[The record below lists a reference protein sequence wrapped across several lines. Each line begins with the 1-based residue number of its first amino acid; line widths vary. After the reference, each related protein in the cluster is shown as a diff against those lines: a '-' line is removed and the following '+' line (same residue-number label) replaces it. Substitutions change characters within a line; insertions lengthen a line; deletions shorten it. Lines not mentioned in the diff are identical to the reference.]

1 MVLPSFPFLVEMEVT
16 SACNLD
22 CAYCFAKPFSGYTPS
37 FDDLVYLIKKTK
49 REANPFEFVL
59 LGGEPFIRKD
69 ILDIMT
75 VSKETFRHYGIS
87 TNGTLFRKFSKE
99 DFSRLREVI
108 DERTL
113 QVSIDS
119 IAPEINDFG
128 RGATTKVI
136 ENLNLLEEN
145 EIPFTIAMV
154 VNKKSKDTLLE
165 SVSYFLKKY
174 KLLQVVNLMRLM
186 PSRALG
192 STFYDL
198 VLTREEYEQVCRK
211 ALELPESLGRP
222 EVKVYHERNNYDG
235 GVMMD
240 KYAAAPPRCLAGIS
254 RAEILAN
261 GDVTPCLMLREVSL
275 GNLYQHS
282 WREIW
287 QLSLARYGKAM
298 SIPSDITLC
307 ESTNAKGE
315 AMILK
320 RVREVNLTSF
330 HESVKSI

>member
-1 MVLPSFPFLVEMEVT
+1 LVLPSFPFLVEIEVT

-22 CAYCFAKPFSGYTPS
+22 CAYCFAKPFSNSTPS

-69 ILDIMT
+69 ILDIMAVT
-75 VSKETFRHYGIS
+75 KETFGHYGIS
-87 TNGTLFRKFSKE
+87 TNGTLFGKFSKQ

-119 IAPEINDFG
+119 IAPEINDFE

-136 ENLNLLEEN
+136 ENLNLLDEN

-154 VNKKSKDTLLE
+154 VDKKSRITLLE
-165 SVSYFLKKY
+165 SVSYFLKRY
-174 KLLQVVNLMRLM
+174 KSLQVVNLMRLM

-192 STFYDL
+192 PIFYDL
-198 VLTREEYEQVCRK
+198 VLPREEYEQVCQK
-211 ALELPESLGRP
+211 ALELPKRHGRP
-222 EVKVYHERNNYDG
+222 EVKVYFERSNYDG
-235 GVMMD
+235 SVMID
-240 KYAAAPPRCLAGIS
+240 RYAPAPAGCLAGIT

-261 GDVTPCLMLREVSL
+261 GDVTPCLMLREVRL
-275 GNLYQHS
+275 GNLYRQS

-287 QLSLARYGKAM
+287 QLSLASYGRTM
-298 SIPSDITLC
+298 PLPLDTTLC
-307 ESTNAKGE
+307 ESANAKGGATKLSQVRRE
-315 AMILK
+315 LK
-320 RVREVNLTSF
+320 RLP
-330 HESVKSI
+330 